1 MKPMTYLNLIG
12 CGPSDKVSAIFDG
25 RIRIEAVSCSVS
37 PSERKKPFTARLPI
51 RISTSRNSRQARSG
65 HCAGLQDD
73 LKRAQSVMGPDVWPY
88 GVPDNRKELEA
99 MFRYSVEQG
108 LAPRKIELEEF
119 FAPGTLHRWQGKD

>member
-1 MKPMTYLNLIG
+1 M
-12 CGPSDKVSAIFDG
+12 
-25 RIRIEAVSCSVS
+25 SCSVS
-37 PSERKKPFTARLPI
+37 PSERKKAFHRAFA
-51 RISTSRNSRQARSG
+51 N
-65 HCAGLQDD
+65 QDFD
-73 LKRAQSVMGPDVWPY
+73 ITELSASSLILAPTVWSY

>member
-1 MKPMTYLNLIG
+1 MTYLNLTFG

-25 RIRIEAVSCSVS
+25 RVRIEGCELQCFPIGAEESLS
-37 PSERKKPFTARLPI
+37 PRVC
-51 RISTSRNSRQARSG
+51 QSG
-65 HCAGLQDD
+65 FRHHGTLGKLVDP
-73 LKRAQSVMGPDVWPY
+73 GPDVWSY

-119 FAPGTLHRWQGKD
+119 FAPGALHRWQGKD